1 MNSSGLRRVLE
12 LVQIEEYASGEIIF
26 NKHDDPDFAFMV
38 LFGQVYLY
46 DRPDDVPSVSEL
58 SLVSRATKP
67 SMKKVEAGGLIG
79 HETFMAEQKCGGAYR
94 TSTVAFNG
102 ESPSLVLRMNAEA
115 YDLIVYQHYR
125 YRQEQRT
132 IFFHEHLP

>member
-1 MNSSGLRRVLE
+1 MLE

-26 NKHDDPDFAFMV
+26 NKQDDPDFAFMV

-46 DRPDDVPSVSEL
+46 DRPDVPLESEL
-58 SLVSRATKP
+58 DLVSRATKP
-67 SMKKVEAGGLIG
+67 SMKKIEAGGLIG
-79 HETFMAEQKCGGAYR
+79 HETFMAEQKSGTYR

-102 ESPSLVLRMNAEA
+102 ESPTLVLRMNAEA